1 MTLLSTLLVNVLS
14 WLFVLFGYSAPLIV
28 IFGAIG
34 LTGFMEITRFEK
46 GTTFYYRLN
55 PVTKIV
61 LGLVV
66 TTISAIA
73 IWWIGAIVTLILA
86 FSYLTL
92 VNGRRKLALGVLL
105 IFITVIGAV
114 QSFAPYTPFSV
125 LTIAMNT
132 THFQTIWTW
141 PGYFNI
147 LGFQK
152 VLTVQAIIYG
162 LQISMRF
169 TAVLLAALIL
179 VLTSTP
185 SEILRAL
192 NKVGIPISI
201 TFALIVAMRT
211 IPRIFDALDL
221 SVKAQLMRGLGV
233 SSNRFM
239 RAIYYAVA
247 LFASIVPV
255 MIFLLRGAKN
265 TAISA
270 DTRAFRA
277 YNKRTYMN
285 PILFTKLDWYTF
297 GIMALALGLTVLAVM
312 LGFGRTILY
321 AGA

>member
-1 MTLLSTLLVNVLS
+1 MTLVSTVLVNVLS
-14 WLFVLFGYSAPLIV
+14 WLFVLFGYTAPFIV
-28 IFGAIG
+28 IFGLIG

-46 GTTFYYRLN
+46 GTSFYYRMN

-66 TTISAIA
+66 TTISALA
-73 IWWIGAIVTLILA
+73 IWWIGAIVTVVLA
-86 FSYLTL
+86 ATYLTL
-92 VNGRRKLALGVLL
+92 VNGRRKLVLGILL
-105 IFITVIGAV
+105 IVITVIGTV
-114 QSFAPYTPFSV
+114 QSFAPYTPFSI

-132 THFQTIWTW
+132 THFTTIWTW
-141 PGYFNI
+141 PSYFAI
-147 LGFQK
+147 MGFQK
-152 VLTVQAIIYG
+152 VLTTQAVIYS

-192 NKVGIPISI
+192 NKIGIPISI

-211 IPRIFDALDL
+211 VPRIFDALDL

-233 SSNRFM
+233 NSNRIV
-239 RAIYYAVA
+239 RGINYARA

-277 YNKRTYMN
+277 FNKRTYMY
-285 PILFTKLDWYTF
+285 PITFTRLDGYAF
-297 GIMALALGLTVLAVM
+297 IVMAVSLGLTALAIM
-312 LGFGRTILY
+312 LGFGRTITY